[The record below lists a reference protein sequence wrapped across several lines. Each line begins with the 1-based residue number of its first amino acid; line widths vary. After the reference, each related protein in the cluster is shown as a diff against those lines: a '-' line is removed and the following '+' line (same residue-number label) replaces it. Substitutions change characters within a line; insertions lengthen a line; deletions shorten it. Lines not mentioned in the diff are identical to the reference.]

1 MSLQVNPSTGVLDA
15 FGGTSLPITTSP
27 PGNYTLLESDIIILI
42 SGNVTITIPTAIG
55 RPGKFYHLKK
65 VDSGTTTTVAAS
77 GGQTL
82 DGMASVRVTQQFTNL
97 MIVSNNS
104 NWLIL

>member
-1 MSLQVNPSTGVLDA
+1 MSLSVNPTTGLLDA
-15 FGGTSLPITTSP
+15 FGGTSLPLTAP
-27 PGNYTLLESDIIILI
+27 PAGDYTVLESDIIILI
-42 SGNVTITIPTAIG
+42 SGNTTVTIPTAIG

-65 VDSGTTTTVAAS
+65 IDAGTTTTVAAS

-82 DGMASVRVTQQFTNL
+82 DGQLSVKVTRQFTNL
-97 MIVSNNS
+97 MIVSDDN